1 MDRYNHM
8 KSLNSVES
16 SQYLKSLYDLIQT
29 MDKDVN
35 LTEDNKME
43 IVIQKINQFYI
54 DRDVA
59 KTISEIKI

>member
-1 MDRYNHM
+1 M

>member
-1 MDRYNHM
+1 M

-59 KTISEIKI
+59 KSISEIKI

>member
-1 MDRYNHM
+1 MDRYYHM
-8 KSLNSVES
+8 KSFYSVES